1 MLEIKNEP
9 VVGTPSCSSDDGGSP
24 SPATHLRNVERDQ
37 RPRCPICGG
46 QALNKHFGAAA
57 CNACAAFFRRTVGQ
71 KQRHTCAHDKS
82 CKIQTGEGRH
92 FCKFHR
98 FHKCISEGMAPNAVC
113 AARSLC
119 EVQGVDA
126 GTELWKIALAQRATF
141 VNRFRNI
148 IAAYGTSEGVSP
160 VGYKDP
166 HFSHTVIAT
175 EAEVHVLF
183 DYMKTSGIQELGL
196 NKVQFMQLGGA
207 LFYPWVSYQGV
218 MNTLRNSGHKTNIAF
233 ATDESH
239 MAIDAA
245 VVARYVRTCEGFL
258 DYDLVAK
265 YTMKCFEESVHTVKL
280 LDAMRMEDAE
290 HSVWFHLFALSI
302 AARMFPHNQEI
313 RTRMNALFGFL
324 RSHYQN
330 NHDDVAV
337 RVGNIVLLLAE
348 LERLTNLFK
357 DYVAILHLNGY
368 NSLANRLFSRA

>member
-1 MLEIKNEP
+1 MLGNQERAGGRDAELLQRRRRLP
-9 VVGTPSCSSDDGGSP
+9 FAGRPPCATSDAING
-24 SPATHLRNVERDQ
+24 RDV
-37 RPRCPICGG
+37 R
-46 QALNKHFGAAA
+46 FAAV
-57 CNACAAFFRRTVGQ
+57 NQ

-126 GTELWKIALAQRATF
+126 GRELWKIALAQRATF

-148 IAAYGTSEGVSP
+148 IAAYGTSEV
-160 VGYKDP
+160 
-166 HFSHTVIAT
+166 A
-175 EAEVHVLF
+175 
-183 DYMKTSGIQELGL
+183 QGL
-196 NKVQFMQLGGA
+196 RA
-207 LFYPWVSYQGV
+207 PSV
-218 MNTLRNSGHKTNIAF
+218 MNTLRNAGHKTNIAF

-290 HSVWFHLFALSI
+290 HS
-302 AARMFPHNQEI
+302 EI

-337 RVGNIVLLLAE
+337 GVGNIVLLLAE

-368 NSLANRLFSRA
+368 NSLANRLFSRT